1 MESGNACLLQNYCR
15 SVSEQL
21 SNLPHQTNLDHIN
34 NKPELDL
41 HLSPDSVSLLALNPK
56 GEQSGVIHC
65 CPVTSEVPQPASDP
79 KMYFSSQPITFV
91 YG

>member
-1 MESGNACLLQNYCR
+1 MHASCRIIADQYLNNYPTYHIRPTLIILIISLNWTSISLLT
-15 SVSEQL
+15 L
-21 SNLPHQTNLDHIN
+21 
-34 NKPELDL
+34 
-41 HLSPDSVSLLALNPK
+41 SLLALNPK